1 MFFAAADVRRRGIRS
16 MVTRPAKQA
25 VMSNKRRYAMMLF
38 EAATAFLLALIVSL
52 IFAYG
57 FRRRGLWPG
66 YLLFF
71 LIVFLFT
78 WAGGVWV
85 TPFGP
90 KFAGVQWLPF
100 LIVALIIAFLIA
112 AAIPPSYSRPRTSE
126 SEDLRRARTREVSRF
141 LGIFF
146 WILVVIL
153 LAALIAR
160 YV

>member
-1 MFFAAADVRRRGIRS
+1 
-16 MVTRPAKQA
+16 
-25 VMSNKRRYAMMLF
+25 MLLI
-38 EAATAFLLALIVSL
+38 ELATAFLVALVIAL

-66 YLLFF
+66 FLLFF

-90 KFAGVQWLPF
+90 QYAGVHWLPF
-100 LIVALIIAFLIA
+100 LIVALVIAFLIA
-112 AAIPPSYSRPRTSE
+112 AAIPPSYTRPRTSE
-126 SEDLRRARTREVSRF
+126 SEDLRTARAREVSHF

-146 WILVVIL
+146 WILVAVL
-153 LAALIAR
+153 LVALLVR
-160 YV
+160 YLR

>member
-1 MFFAAADVRRRGIRS
+1 MLLIEF
-16 MVTRPAKQA
+16 TTA
-25 VMSNKRRYAMMLF
+25 VFVA
-38 EAATAFLLALIVSL
+38 LAVIL

-66 YLLFF
+66 FFLFF

-78 WAGGVWV
+78 WAGGVWI

-90 KFAGVQWLPF
+90 EYAGVHLFPF
-100 LIVALIIAFLIA
+100 LLAALIIAFLIA
-112 AAIPPSYSRPRTSE
+112 AAIPPAYTRPRTSE
-126 SEDLRRARTREVSRF
+126 SADLREARVREVSRF

-146 WILVVIL
+146 WL
-153 LAALIAR
+153 LAAILLTAIVLQ

>member
-1 MFFAAADVRRRGIRS
+1 
-16 MVTRPAKQA
+16 
-25 VMSNKRRYAMMLF
+25 MLIEF
-38 EAATAFLLALIVSL
+38 ATAFLVALAVSL

-66 YLLFF
+66 FLLFF

-90 KFAGVQWLPF
+90 EYAGVHWLPF
-100 LIVALIIAFLIA
+100 LLVALIIAFLIA
-112 AAIPPSYSRPRTSE
+112 AAIPPSYTRPRTSE
-126 SEDLRRARTREVSRF
+126 SRDLREARAREVSRF

-146 WILVVIL
+146 WLLVGVLAVAVIV
-153 LAALIAR
+153 R
-160 YV
+160 YI

>member
-1 MFFAAADVRRRGIRS
+1 MFFIE
-16 MVTRPAKQA
+16 
-25 VMSNKRRYAMMLF
+25 L
-38 EAATAFLLALIVSL
+38 ATAFLLALAVSL

-66 YLLFF
+66 FLLFF

-90 KFAGVQWLPF
+90 QFAGVRWLPF
-100 LIVALIIAFLIA
+100 LIVALIIAFFIA
-112 AAIPPSYSRPRTSE
+112 AAIPPAYTRPRTSE
-126 SEDLRRARTREVSRF
+126 SSDLRQARAREVSQF

-146 WILVVIL
+146 WLLVGIL
-153 LAALIAR
+153 LLALALR
-160 YV
+160 YL

>member
-1 MFFAAADVRRRGIRS
+1 M
-16 MVTRPAKQA
+16 
-25 VMSNKRRYAMMLF
+25 
-38 EAATAFLLALIVSL
+38 
-52 IFAYG
+52 
-57 FRRRGLWPG
+57 
-66 YLLFF
+66 
-71 LIVFLFT
+71 
-78 WAGGVWV
+78 

>member
-1 MFFAAADVRRRGIRS
+1 MFIEF
-16 MVTRPAKQA
+16 
-25 VMSNKRRYAMMLF
+25 
-38 EAATAFLLALIVSL
+38 ATAFLAALAVSL

-66 YLLFF
+66 FLLFF

-90 KFAGVQWLPF
+90 EYAGVQWLPF
-100 LIVALIIAFLIA
+100 LIVALIISFLIA
-112 AAIPPSYSRPRTSE
+112 AAIPPAYTRPRTSE
-126 SEDLRRARTREVSRF
+126 SKDLREARAQEVSRF

-153 LAALIAR
+153 LVAVIVR
-160 YV
+160 YL